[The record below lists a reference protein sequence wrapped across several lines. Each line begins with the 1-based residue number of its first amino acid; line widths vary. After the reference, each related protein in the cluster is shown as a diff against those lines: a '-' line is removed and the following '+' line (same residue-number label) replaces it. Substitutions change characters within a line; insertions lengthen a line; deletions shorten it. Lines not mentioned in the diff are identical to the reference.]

1 MELKNMTQ
9 EKIKKV
15 EVYYEQIQKLAHG
28 LQLPTTYSFLT
39 NMLKAGLQSYFR
51 IVTTRMKW

>member
-1 MELKNMTQ
+1 MTQ

-15 EVYYEQIQKLAHG
+15 EVYYEQIQTLAHG
-28 LQLPTTYSFLT
+28 LQLPTTNSFLT